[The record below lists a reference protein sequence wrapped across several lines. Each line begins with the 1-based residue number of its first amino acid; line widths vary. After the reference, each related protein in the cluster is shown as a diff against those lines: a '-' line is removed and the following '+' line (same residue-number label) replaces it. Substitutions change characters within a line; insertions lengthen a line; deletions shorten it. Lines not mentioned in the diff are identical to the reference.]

1 MKVSQPRG
9 RVKNRMAIK
18 KKRFM
23 PPDPAE
29 PEDPSKKKRTKTTP
43 KKKTIKIDTSK
54 KKTKRDLGPIL
65 DPIQENKD

>member
-1 MKVSQPRG
+1 
-9 RVKNRMAIK
+9 MAIK

-29 PEDPSKKKRTKTTP
+29 PEEPSKKNRSKTTP

>member
-1 MKVSQPRG
+1 
-9 RVKNRMAIK
+9 MAIK

-23 PPDPAE
+23 PSDPAKLE
-29 PEDPSKKKRTKTTP
+29 EPSKQNRSKTTP

>member
-29 PEDPSKKKRTKTTP
+29 PEKPKKKIRSKTTP